1 MKLVSRIINIVLLGI
16 TIILSIVLAFIE
28 LRSLFA
34 GDYSLFNNPA
44 AGFVGYLFRGLYFVI
59 ILVFSIFLLIIYLTN
74 KEMKFIYYFI
84 GMLLLIGSLFT
95 VFFYS
100 TYIYFLVILITLLMN
115 ITFVLKKLFHC

>member
-1 MKLVSRIINIVLLGI
+1 MKLVGRIINFVLLGI
-16 TIILSIVLAFIE
+16 TILLSIVLAFIE

-34 GDYSLFNNPA
+34 GDYSLLNNPA

>member
-1 MKLVSRIINIVLLGI
+1 MKLVARIINIVLLSI

-44 AGFVGYLFRGLYFVI
+44 TGFVGYLFRGLYFVI

-115 ITFVLKKLFHC
+115 ITFVLKKLFRC

>member
-1 MKLVSRIINIVLLGI
+1 MKLVARIINIVLLSI
-16 TIILSIVLAFIE
+16 TILLAIVFSFIE
-28 LRSLFA
+28 LRSLIA

-44 AGFVGYLFRGLYFVI
+44 EGFVGYLFRGLYFVI
-59 ILVFSIFLLIIYLTN
+59 ILVFFIFLLIIYLTN

>member
-1 MKLVSRIINIVLLGI
+1 MKLVGRIINIVLLGI
-16 TIILSIVLAFIE
+16 TIILSIVFSFIE
-28 LRSLFA
+28 LRSLIA
-34 GDYSLFNNPA
+34 GDYSLFNNPL
-44 AGFVGYLFRGLYFVI
+44 AGFVGYLFRGLYFAI
-59 ILVFSIFLLIIYLTN
+59 ILAFSIFLLIIYLTN